1 MLLHTLITTSPKISF
16 FSITCKHKFYSSSKP
31 DEKRPR
37 IRIRCLYRPYQT
49 KLDEEKS
56 ICKDLNLLYWTDIE
70 KSIDADLVEGKC
82 FVRSKT
88 FLDDKCL
95 TLEQWANEGEY
106 RFYFR

>member
-1 MLLHTLITTSPKISF
+1 METENERIMSIGF
-16 FSITCKHKFYSSSKP
+16 FLSHVSKHKFYSSSKP

-56 ICKDLNLLYWTDIE
+56 ICKDLNLLYWTNIE